1 MYFYREI
8 IVDANLTK
16 NAMSFAFFYW
26 LLFVIFSVSIVHCL
40 GATFCCVMVAYILH
54 LVAFTLYFAILLQ
67 NLSLTLSLTSK
78 HQKKSLMR
86 IFGCLV

>member
-54 LVAFTLYFAILLQ
+54 
-67 NLSLTLSLTSK
+67 
-78 HQKKSLMR
+78 
-86 IFGCLV
+86 